1 MENKIAHILINKVID
16 LHADYKKITLTDD
29 KLECIIENDLDI
41 NDIDTND
48 TNDQPE
54 WLFALNFKSGQCND
68 NTLVLEDVDK
78 IMAFTNRPY
87 RLSDIIETDEFTEF
101 WDSNNM
107 DNFSYNPPN
116 AALYI
121 DNKIIIVKLLS
132 CVYHNNKFIFKYEY
146 LDNNSD
152 VIPKNFANGS
162 LFVDPTCKREAKSRR
177 SMSRESRRPMNRSI
191 IVRRSRGRRRPA
203 IKK

>member
-1 MENKIAHILINKVID
+1 MNLKIAEKLINKVID
-16 LHADYKKITLTDD
+16 LQADYKKITLSED
-29 KLECIIENDLDI
+29 KLECIIENDLAS
-41 NDIDTND
+41 NDLDTNE
-48 TNDQPE
+48 QPE
-54 WLFALNFKSGQCND
+54 WLFALNFLSGQCND
-68 NTLVLEDVDK
+68 KTLVLEDVDQ

-107 DNFSYNPPN
+107 DNFSENPPN

-132 CVYHNNKFIFKYEY
+132 CVYHNKKFIFKYDY
-146 LDNNSD
+146 LESNSD

-162 LFVDPTCKREAKSRR
+162 LFVDSIKRVRKFGKEFHKEVLCKINCER
-177 SMSRESRRPMNRSI
+177 I
-191 IVRRSRGRRRPA
+191 LRGTDAPS
-203 IKK
+203 